1 MREDLKKIFAKQQ
14 YRIAGDHAA
23 VKLCHWLGESLLRG
37 RSCYKQ
43 DFYGIRTHRCLQ
55 MTPAVTVCNQRCLFC
70 WRIQGFESE
79 PAGWMD
85 PEEMLEVL
93 LEHQR
98 KLISGYKGDPRCS
111 PEMFNEAMEPK
122 HVAISLAG
130 EPTFYPRLGE
140 FIEVCHRRGMTTF
153 LVTNGTRPEVL
164 ENLDPLPTQLYV
176 TVAAPNEEIYR
187 KLCVPMIP
195 DGWKRLNRTLDIL
208 PSLGTRTVIRHT
220 LVRNWNFGWEDEYAR
235 LDERAEPQF
244 IEPKGYVFVGG
255 SRKRLTLSDM
265 PSHAEILDFGYR
277 MAERLGLEVLK
288 QKEDSR
294 VVLLGKK
301 GVRTEII

>member
-1 MREDLKKIFAKQQ
+1 MKEDLKKILIKQQ

-23 VKLCHWLGESLLRG
+23 VKLCHWLGESLLRD

-55 MTPAVTVCNQRCLFC
+55 MTPAVTMCTQRCLFC

-79 PAGWMD
+79 PVSWMD

-98 KLISGYKGDPRCS
+98 RLISGYKGDPRCS
-111 PEMFNEAMEPK
+111 PEMFKEAMEPK

-130 EPTFYPRLGE
+130 EPTLYPRLGE
-140 FIEVCHRRGMTTF
+140 FIEVCHRKGMTTF

-164 ENLDPLPTQLYV
+164 ENLEPLPTQLYV
-176 TVAAPNEEIYR
+176 TVAAPNEEIYK

-195 DGWKRLNRTLDIL
+195 EGWKRLNRTLDLL

-220 LVRNWNFGWEDEYAR
+220 LVRNWNFGWENEYAK
-235 LDERAEPQF
+235 LDERADPMF

-255 SRKRLTLSDM
+255 SRQRLTLSDM
-265 PSHAEILDFGYR
+265 PSHAEILDFSYKL
-277 MAERLGLEVLK
+277 AERLGLEVLM

-294 VVLLGKK
+294 VVLLGRS
-301 GVRTEII
+301 GVKTEIT